1 MRGLAAAL
9 ALLSLSCA
17 SNAVPVGAPEPVAY
31 DPSDRVDYSVTECGA
46 QVLLL
51 IPFFSN
57 GRLERA
63 MDLIRERAGDRYLA
77 DVRIRERWTFLVF
90 GTIYCTDVVAATYG
104 RR

>member
-1 MRGLAAAL
+1 MGHDVAELIGPEFP
-9 ALLSLSCA
+9 ALLLF
-17 SNAVPVGAPEPVAY
+17 
-31 DPSDRVDYSVTECGA
+31 
-46 QVLLL
+46 

-63 MDLIRERAGDRYLA
+63 MDLIRARGGNRYLA

-90 GTIYCTDVVAATYG
+90 GTIYCTDVLAATYG